1 MQIHRDFTEVA
12 FDLEQVGLV
21 WQPALGDEVSLREQP
36 EKFTVIVDPAA
47 MPDYELRE
55 IYLWLPRTEQL
66 VNQLEARQA
75 VLSHAG
81 LELSENKI
89 CYRAVV
95 QARSISFEA
104 EGPSLRSAIGI
115 SLRELLLFSRTPIQ

>member
-1 MQIHRDFTEVA
+1 MEIQRDFTEVA

-21 WQPALGDEVSLREQP
+21 WQPSLGDEVSFRDQP
-36 EKFTVIVDPAA
+36 EKFTVIVDPSA

-55 IYLWLPRTEQL
+55 MYLWLPKTEQL

-75 VLSHAG
+75 VLCHAG
-81 LELSENKI
+81 LELTETKI

-95 QARSISFEA
+95 QIKSISFEA
-104 EGPSLRSAIGI
+104 EGPSLRSALGL

>member
-1 MQIHRDFTEVA
+1 MEIQRDFTEVA

-36 EKFTVIVDPAA
+36 EKFTVIVDPSA

-55 IYLWLPRTEQL
+55 MYLWLPKTEQL

-75 VLSHAG
+75 VLCHAG

-95 QARSISFEA
+95 QIKSISFEA
-104 EGPSLRSAIGI
+104 EGPSLRSALGL